1 MAWKRHEDLNEL
13 DVDKGGMS
21 KGDRFRR
28 WLELSI
34 CMYAM
39 KSRIDHA
46 WHEYYNAFSLDVP
59 SLMRL
64 GKKVKR

>member
-1 MAWKRHEDLNEL
+1 MARRRHEDLNEL

-21 KGDRFRR
+21 EVARFRR

-34 CMYAM
+34 CKYAM
-39 KSRIDHA
+39 KTRIDHA
-46 WHEYYNAFSLDVP
+46 WHEYCDAFSLDVT

-64 GKKVKR
+64 GKR